1 MESYI
6 EFNKKQYNKLINNLE
21 KCQRQI
27 SYMEKI
33 NSYVTKDLVGGA
45 KFTDMKKDII
55 VENANEYWKVLETT
69 ENAIKISKVTNYNY
83 DTNEVSVDNDITI
96 VKKDKLSSYKITDKE
111 AVKIKYPAT
120 TTVPATTVP
129 ATTVPATTVPATTV
143 PATTTV
149 DLLAIAA
156 GNFFVKTTDS
166 TKVYKVKSLSGE
178 DVTYNLIDQYNK
190 PIGTDIVGKLPSDQY
205 EKVPEPIK
213 AVVTHTEVKGKDIDF
228 NGLKALENKIKEAL
242 EKAKT
247 EGKTSQEELIELK
260 NEKAKLEKELE
271 LAKEKAKVLLNKYG
285 EQAEEAKKA
294 IQNVEDLK
302 NKLDKAEKDV
312 EYISTQFEKLIS
324 P

>member
-120 TTVPATTVP
+120 
-129 ATTVPATTVPATTV
+129 TTVPATTV

>member
-27 SYMEKI
+27 SYIEKI
-33 NSYVTKDLVGGA
+33 NSYVTKGLVGGA

-69 ENAIKISKVTNYNY
+69 EDAIKISKVTNYNY
-83 DTNEVSVDNDITI
+83 DTNEVSVNNVVTI

-111 AVKIKYPAT
+111 AVKLKFPA

-149 DLLAIAA
+149 DPLAIAV
-156 GNFFVKTTDS
+156 GNFFVKTTES

-190 PIGTDIVGKLPSDQY
+190 PIDADIVGKLPSDQY

-213 AVVTHTEVKGKDIDF
+213 AVVKHTEVKGKDIDF

-271 LAKEKAKVLLNKYG
+271 LAKGKAKVLLNKYG

-294 IQNVEDLK
+294 IQNVENLK
-302 NKLDKAEKDV
+302 KKLDKAEKDV

>member
-1 MESYI
+1 M
-6 EFNKKQYNKLINNLE
+6 
-21 KCQRQI
+21 
-27 SYMEKI
+27 
-33 NSYVTKDLVGGA
+33 
-45 KFTDMKKDII
+45 
-55 VENANEYWKVLETT
+55 
-69 ENAIKISKVTNYNY
+69 
-83 DTNEVSVDNDITI
+83 
-96 VKKDKLSSYKITDKE
+96 
-111 AVKIKYPAT
+111 
-120 TTVPATTVP
+120 
-129 ATTVPATTVPATTV
+129 
-143 PATTTV
+143 
-149 DLLAIAA
+149 
-156 GNFFVKTTDS
+156 GNFFVKTTES

-190 PIGTDIVGKLPSDQY
+190 PIDADIVGKLPSDQY

-213 AVVTHTEVKGKDIDF
+213 AVVKHTEVKGKDIDF

-271 LAKEKAKVLLNKYG
+271 LAKGKAKVLLNKYG

-294 IQNVEDLK
+294 IQNVENLK
-302 NKLDKAEKDV
+302 KKLDKAEKDV